1 MFFKEYTKITHSPY
15 RLRFDMIVTGNRVS
29 SPRCSSAE
37 CQTDIVEGEIRIPG
51 AARKPERR

>member
-1 MFFKEYTKITHSPY
+1 MV
-15 RLRFDMIVTGNRVS
+15 VTGDRVS